1 MKITKRQLR
10 RIIKESLLNEILP
23 GGEVPRSV
31 QADYDI
37 VNKEDTFPK
46 LKPEPDFIPR
56 EADTRQAAVM
66 IRDEINK
73 VLSRM
78 PGFEITMEGEGS
90 GVDVN
95 PNEVMSALS
104 PVIGKMGLT
113 VEDHGNE
120 TIIYYDPAGVEISVF
135 SDYTG
140 NTTEFDF
147 GDL

>member
-1 MKITKRQLR
+1 MKITKNQLR
-10 RIIKESLLNEILP
+10 RIIKESLLSEILP

-37 VNKEDTFPK
+37 ANKEDTFPK
-46 LKPEPDFIPR
+46 LKAEPDFIPR
-56 EADTRQAAVM
+56 EAGTRQAATM

-73 VLSRM
+73 ILSVM

-95 PNEVMSALS
+95 PSKVMSALI
-104 PVIGKMGLT
+104 PVIEKMGLT
-113 VEDHGNE
+113 VDERGNE

>member
-1 MKITKRQLR
+1 
-10 RIIKESLLNEILP
+10 
-23 GGEVPRSV
+23 
-31 QADYDI
+31 
-37 VNKEDTFPK
+37 
-46 LKPEPDFIPR
+46 
-56 EADTRQAAVM
+56 M

-73 VLSRM
+73 VLKSM

-90 GVDVN
+90 GVDVH
-95 PNEVMSALS
+95 PDKVMNALK
-104 PVIGKMGLT
+104 PIIEKIGLT

-120 TIIYYDPAGVEISVF
+120 TIIYYEPAGAEISVF